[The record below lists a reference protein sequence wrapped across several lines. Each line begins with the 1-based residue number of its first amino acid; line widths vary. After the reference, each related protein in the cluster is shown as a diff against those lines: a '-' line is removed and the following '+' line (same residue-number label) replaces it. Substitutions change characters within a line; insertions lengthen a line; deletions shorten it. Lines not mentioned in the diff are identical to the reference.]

1 MLELYTH
8 NKTAYQAAIDMLS
21 RTGKAAVIHPTGTG
35 KSFVAFRLCQERA
48 VARIVWL
55 SPSEYIWRTQLA
67 NLRAA
72 GGCAPENVTFLT
84 YAKLM
89 LLTAEE
95 RAALRPE
102 IVILDEFHRCGAQ
115 EWGKGVRALLED
127 FPDAL
132 LLGLTATPIRYL
144 DGQRDMADELFD
156 GCVAHEMTLS
166 EAIVRGVLPAPKY
179 VLSLY
184 AYQKELERYRRRAR
198 KAGGAAR
205 QTAEQYIERLRRR
218 LEEAGGLDRVF
229 QKHLPDRHGKYLI
242 FCADYEHLQKMRGC
256 AAEWFGRVDAAPRI
270 YEVYAENAKA
280 KEAFR
285 RFQADESP
293 HLKLLYCIDMLNEG
307 VHVEGLDG
315 VILCRTTVSP
325 IVYKQQIGRAL
336 SASGGKTPVIFDLV
350 NNVDNL
356 YSISALRREMEAV
369 VTYYANEHRESEIAR
384 DGFELADEVRDC
396 RELFERLEET
406 LSAPWDMMYG
416 EACAY
421 YRAHGDL
428 NIPKRYRT
436 EANLA
441 LGSWVQTQRR
451 VRQGACAGVLM
462 EERIARL
469 DAIGMLWQSPQEAG
483 WENGYVHARA
493 YRDEHGDLDVPVR
506 YVCPD
511 GFRLGSW
518 ICNRRADYAK
528 ARKRS
533 GLSEDQIR
541 RLNELGMI
549 WNRVD
554 FGFERGYASAARYA
568 AEHGHLRVP
577 AGYVDTEGFKLGA
590 WLNNQR
596 ARRDALSPEYRKRL
610 ENLGL
615 CWGNRHEEQ
624 WERAYEQAVRYRGL
638 HGDLQI
644 PLAYESDGIRLGRW
658 LRRQQAQYM
667 QGKLSEDH
675 ARKLLALGIPLP
687 QKESWDERYREVK
700 THLEANGHFSPSP
713 TRATPREASLY
724 SWLKAQRVAF
734 SQGRLTEAQAE
745 ALKAL
750 GIPLESPAKTAW
762 KRRFAQSVSC
772 YDALLGKPVTED
784 RVLVAWF
791 RRQKEAAEQ
800 ERLKPW
806 QMELWRTLPAPADEW
821 ERRFRQASAY
831 FAAHGSLNVPSG
843 PLWQWLRKQRRAYRG
858 LENEPLTEE
867 RIHRLEGI
875 GMEWT
880 TDYERRWL
888 AGYAAASQYY
898 RQHGRLD
905 VKTGYVTEQGYP
917 LGSWLYEQKRRYQAG
932 KLEAAR
938 LKALKAL
945 HTPWLATGHTER

>member
-1 MLELYTH
+1 
-8 NKTAYQAAIDMLS
+8 MLS

-48 VARIVWL
+48 NARIVWL
-55 SPSEYIWRTQLA
+55 SPSEYIWHTQLE

-72 GGCAPENVTFLT
+72 GDVRPENITFLT

-89 LLTAEE
+89 LLTAIE
-95 RAALRPE
+95 RAALHPE
-102 IVILDEFHRCGAQ
+102 IIILDEFHRCGAQ
-115 EWGKGVRALLED
+115 EWGKGVHALLED

-166 EAIVRGVLPAPKY
+166 EAIMRGILPAPKY

-184 AYQKELERYRRRAR
+184 AYQKELDRYRRRAR
-198 KAGGAAR
+198 KTGGAAR
-205 QTAEQYIERLRRR
+205 QTAEQYLECLRRR
-218 LEEAGGLDRVF
+218 LEEADGIEHIF
-229 QKHLPDRHGKYLI
+229 EKHLPDRQGKYLI

-256 AAEWFGRVDAAPRI
+256 AGEWFSRIDAKPHI

-280 KEAFR
+280 KETFH

-356 YSISALRREMEAV
+356 YSISALRKEMEAV
-369 VTYYANEHRESEIAR
+369 VSYYANEHRESEIAR
-384 DGFELADEVRDC
+384 DGFELVDEVREC

-421 YRAHGDL
+421 YGAHGDL

-451 VRQGACAGVLM
+451 VRQGSCAGVLT
-462 EERIARL
+462 EERVAKL
-469 DAIGMLWQSPQEAG
+469 DAIGMIWQSPQETG
-483 WENGYVHARA
+483 WENAYAHAKA
-493 YRDEHGDLDVPVR
+493 YREEHGDLNVPAR
-506 YVCPD
+506 YICVD

-533 GLSEDQIR
+533 GLTKEQIR

-554 FGFERGYASAARYA
+554 FGFERGYALAARYA
-568 AEHGHLRVP
+568 AAYGHLRVP
-577 AGYVDTEGFKLGA
+577 AGYVDGDGFKLGA

-596 ARRDALSPEYRKRL
+596 SKRDALSAERRERL
-610 ENLGL
+610 EHLGL
-615 CWGNRHEEQ
+615 CWENRHEEQ
-624 WERAYEQAVRYRGL
+624 WERAYQEAVRYHSL
-638 HGDLQI
+638 HKDLQI
-644 PLAYESDGIRLGRW
+644 PLTYESDGIRLGRW
-658 LRRQQAQYM
+658 LRRQQAQYA
-667 QGKLSEDH
+667 QGKLSEEH
-675 ARKLLALGIPLP
+675 ACRLFALGMALP
-687 QKESWDERYREVK
+687 QKTSWDKRYIEAK
-700 THLEANGHFSPSP
+700 AYYEANGHLSPSP
-713 TRATPREASLY
+713 TQATEASLY
-724 SWLKAQRVAF
+724 HWLKAQRQAF
-734 SQGRLTEAQAE
+734 GQGRLTPAQT
-745 ALKAL
+745 KAL
-750 GIPLESPAKTAW
+750 QALGVPLESPAKSAW
-762 KRRFAQSVSC
+762 KQRFAQAAAC
-772 YDALLGKPVTED
+772 YDPLLGKLLTED
-784 RVLVAWF
+784 HVLAAWF

-800 ERLKPW
+800 GRLKPW
-806 QMELWRTLPAPADEW
+806 QMELWRTLPVPADEW
-821 ERRFRQASAY
+821 ERRFQQARAY
-831 FAAHGSLNVPSG
+831 FDEHGSLNVPSG
-843 PLWQWLRKQRRAYRG
+843 PLWQWLRKQRRAYWG
-858 LENEPLTEE
+858 QEDGKLSEE
-867 RIHRLEGI
+867 QIHRLEEI

-880 TDYERRWL
+880 TVYDRRWQ

-905 VKTGYVTEQGYP
+905 VHSGYVTEQGYP

-932 KLEAAR
+932 KLEARR
-938 LKALKAL
+938 LKALKAI
-945 HTPWLATGHTER
+945 HTPWLLTGNTETQGQMR

>member
-1 MLELYTH
+1 
-8 NKTAYQAAIDMLS
+8 MLS

-48 VARIVWL
+48 DARIVWL

-72 GGCAPENVTFLT
+72 GGSTPENVAFLT
-84 YAKLM
+84 YARLM
-89 LLTAEE
+89 LLTVEE

-166 EAIVRGVLPAPKY
+166 EAIMRGILPAPKY

-184 AYQKELERYRRRAR
+184 AYQKELDRYRRRAR
-198 KAGGAAR
+198 KTGGAAR
-205 QTAEQYIERLRRR
+205 QTAEQYLECLRRR
-218 LEEAGGLDRVF
+218 LEEADGIEHIF
-229 QKHLPDRHGKYLI
+229 EKHLPDRQGKYLI

-256 AAEWFGRVDAAPRI
+256 AGEWFSRIDAKPHI

-280 KEAFR
+280 KETFH

-356 YSISALRREMEAV
+356 YSISALRKEMEAV
-369 VTYYANEHRESEIAR
+369 VSYYANEHRESEIAR
-384 DGFELADEVRDC
+384 DGFELVDEVREC

-451 VRQGACAGVLM
+451 VRQGSCAGVLT
-462 EERIARL
+462 EERVAKL
-469 DAIGMLWQSPQEAG
+469 DAIGMIWQSPQETG
-483 WENGYVHARA
+483 WENAYAHAKA
-493 YRDEHGDLDVPVR
+493 YREEHGDLNVPAR
-506 YVCPD
+506 YICVD

-533 GLSEDQIR
+533 GLTKEQIR

-554 FGFERGYASAARYA
+554 FGFERGYALAARYA
-568 AEHGHLRVP
+568 AAYGHLRVP
-577 AGYVDTEGFKLGA
+577 AGYVDGDGFKLGA

-596 ARRDALSPEYRKRL
+596 SKRDALSAERRERL
-610 ENLGL
+610 EHLGL
-615 CWGNRHEEQ
+615 CWENRHEEQ
-624 WERAYEQAVRYRGL
+624 WERAYQEAVRYHSL
-638 HGDLQI
+638 HKDLQI
-644 PLAYESDGIRLGRW
+644 PLTYESDGIRLGRW
-658 LRRQQAQYM
+658 LRRQQAQYA
-667 QGKLSEDH
+667 QGKLSEEH
-675 ARKLLALGIPLP
+675 ACRLFALGMALP
-687 QKESWDERYREVK
+687 QKTSWDKRYIEAK
-700 THLEANGHFSPSP
+700 AYYEANGHLSPSP
-713 TRATPREASLY
+713 TQATEASLY
-724 SWLKAQRVAF
+724 HWLKAQRQAF
-734 SQGRLTEAQAE
+734 GQGRLTPAQT
-745 ALKAL
+745 KAL
-750 GIPLESPAKTAW
+750 QALGVPLESPAKSAW
-762 KRRFAQSVSC
+762 KQRFAQAAAC
-772 YDALLGKPVTED
+772 YDPLLGKLLTED
-784 RVLVAWF
+784 HVLAAWF

-800 ERLKPW
+800 GRLKPW
-806 QMELWRTLPAPADEW
+806 QMELWRTLPVPADEW
-821 ERRFRQASAY
+821 ERRFQQARAY
-831 FAAHGSLNVPSG
+831 FDEHGSLNVPSG
-843 PLWQWLRKQRRAYRG
+843 PLWQWLRKQRRAYWG
-858 LENEPLTEE
+858 QEDGKLSEE
-867 RIHRLEGI
+867 QIHRLEEI

-880 TDYERRWL
+880 TVYDRRWQ

-905 VKTGYVTEQGYP
+905 VHSGYVTEQGYP

-932 KLEAAR
+932 KLEARR
-938 LKALKAL
+938 LKALKAI
-945 HTPWLATGHTER
+945 HTPWLLTGNTETQGQMR

>member
-1 MLELYTH
+1 
-8 NKTAYQAAIDMLS
+8 MLS

-48 VARIVWL
+48 DARIVWL

-72 GGCAPENVTFLT
+72 GGSTPENVAFLT
-84 YAKLM
+84 YARLM
-89 LLTAEE
+89 LLTVEE

-166 EAIVRGVLPAPKY
+166 EAIMRGILPAPKY

-184 AYQKELERYRRRAR
+184 AYQKELDRYRRRAR
-198 KAGGAAR
+198 KTGGAAR
-205 QTAEQYIERLRRR
+205 QTAEQYLECLRRR
-218 LEEAGGLDRVF
+218 LEEADGIEHIF
-229 QKHLPDRHGKYLI
+229 EKHLPDRQGKYLI

-256 AAEWFGRVDAAPRI
+256 AGEWFSRIDAKPHI

-280 KEAFR
+280 KETFH

-356 YSISALRREMEAV
+356 YSISALRKEMEAV
-369 VTYYANEHRESEIAR
+369 VSYYANEHRESEIAR
-384 DGFELADEVRDC
+384 DGFELVDEVREC
-396 RELFERLEET
+396 RELFEQLEET

-451 VRQGACAGVLM
+451 VRQGSCAGVLT
-462 EERIARL
+462 EERVAKL
-469 DAIGMLWQSPQEAG
+469 DAIGMIWQSPQETG
-483 WENGYVHARA
+483 WENAYAHAKA
-493 YRDEHGDLDVPVR
+493 YREEHGDLNVPAR
-506 YVCPD
+506 YICVD

-533 GLSEDQIR
+533 GLTKEQIR

-554 FGFERGYASAARYA
+554 FGFERGYALAARYA
-568 AEHGHLRVP
+568 AAYGHLRVP
-577 AGYVDTEGFKLGA
+577 AGYVDGDGFKLGA

-596 ARRDALSPEYRKRL
+596 SKRDALSAERRERL
-610 ENLGL
+610 EHLGL
-615 CWGNRHEEQ
+615 CWENRHEEQ
-624 WERAYEQAVRYRGL
+624 WERAYQEAVRYHSL
-638 HGDLQI
+638 HKDLQI
-644 PLAYESDGIRLGRW
+644 PLTYESDGIRLGRW
-658 LRRQQAQYM
+658 LRRQQAQYA
-667 QGKLSEDH
+667 QGKLSEEH
-675 ARKLLALGIPLP
+675 ACRLFALGMALP
-687 QKESWDERYREVK
+687 QKTSWDKRYIEAK
-700 THLEANGHFSPSP
+700 AYYEANGHLSPSP
-713 TRATPREASLY
+713 TQATEASLY
-724 SWLKAQRVAF
+724 HWLKAQRQAF
-734 SQGRLTEAQAE
+734 GQGRLTPAQT
-745 ALKAL
+745 KAL
-750 GIPLESPAKTAW
+750 QALGVPLESPAKSAW
-762 KRRFAQSVSC
+762 KQRFAQAAAC
-772 YDALLGKPVTED
+772 YDPLLGKLLTED
-784 RVLVAWF
+784 HVLAAWF

-800 ERLKPW
+800 GRLKPW
-806 QMELWRTLPAPADEW
+806 QMELWRTLPVPADEW
-821 ERRFRQASAY
+821 ERRFQQARAY
-831 FAAHGSLNVPSG
+831 FDEHGSLNVPSG
-843 PLWQWLRKQRRAYRG
+843 PLWQWLRKQRRAYWG
-858 LENEPLTEE
+858 QEDGKLSEE
-867 RIHRLEGI
+867 QIHRLEEI

-880 TDYERRWL
+880 TVYDRRWQ

-905 VKTGYVTEQGYP
+905 VHSGYVTEQGYP

-932 KLEAAR
+932 KLEARR
-938 LKALKAL
+938 LKALKAI
-945 HTPWLATGHTER
+945 HTPWLLTGNTETQGQMR

>member
-1 MLELYTH
+1 
-8 NKTAYQAAIDMLS
+8 MLS

-48 VARIVWL
+48 DARIVWL

-67 NLRAA
+67 NLRTA
-72 GGCAPENVTFLT
+72 GGSTPENVAFLT

-127 FPDAL
+127 FPGAL

-166 EAIVRGVLPAPKY
+166 EAIVRGILPAPKY

-205 QTAEQYIERLRRR
+205 QTAERYIECLRRR
-218 LEEAGGLDRVF
+218 LEEADGIDRVL
-229 QKHLPDRHGKYLI
+229 QKHLPDRHGKYLV
-242 FCADYEHLQKMRGC
+242 FCSDYEHLKKMRGC
-256 AAEWFGRVDAAPRI
+256 AGEWFSRIDAKPHI

-280 KEAFR
+280 KETFH

-356 YSISALRREMEAV
+356 YSISALRKEMEAV
-369 VTYYANEHRESEIAR
+369 VSYYANEHRESEIAR
-384 DGFELADEVRDC
+384 DGFELVDEVREC

-451 VRQGACAGVLM
+451 VRQGSCAGVLT
-462 EERIARL
+462 EERVAKL
-469 DAIGMLWQSPQEAG
+469 DAIGMIWQSPQETG
-483 WENGYVHARA
+483 WENAYAHAKA
-493 YRDEHGDLDVPVR
+493 YREEHGDLNVPAR
-506 YVCPD
+506 YICVD

-533 GLSEDQIR
+533 GLTKEQIR

-554 FGFERGYASAARYA
+554 FGFERGYALAARYA
-568 AEHGHLRVP
+568 AAYGHLRVP
-577 AGYVDTEGFKLGA
+577 AGYVDEDGFKLGA

-596 ARRDALSPEYRKRL
+596 SKRDALSAERRERL
-610 ENLGL
+610 EHLGL
-615 CWGNRHEEQ
+615 CWENRHEEQ
-624 WERAYEQAVRYRGL
+624 WERAYQEAVRYHSL
-638 HGDLQI
+638 HKDLQI
-644 PLAYESDGIRLGRW
+644 PLTYESDGIRLGRW
-658 LRRQQAQYM
+658 LRRQQAQYA
-667 QGKLSEDH
+667 QGKLSEEH
-675 ARKLLALGIPLP
+675 ACRLFALGMALP
-687 QKESWDERYREVK
+687 QKTSWDKRYIEAK
-700 THLEANGHFSPSP
+700 AYYEANGHLSPSP
-713 TRATPREASLY
+713 TQATEASLY
-724 SWLKAQRVAF
+724 HWLKAQRQAF
-734 SQGRLTEAQAE
+734 GQGRLTPAQT
-745 ALKAL
+745 KAL
-750 GIPLESPAKTAW
+750 QALGVPLESPAKSAW
-762 KRRFAQSVSC
+762 KQRFAQAAAC
-772 YDALLGKPVTED
+772 YDPLLGKLLTED
-784 RVLVAWF
+784 HVLAAWF

-800 ERLKPW
+800 GRLKPW
-806 QMELWRTLPAPADEW
+806 QMELWRTLPVPADEW
-821 ERRFRQASAY
+821 ERRFQQARAY
-831 FAAHGSLNVPSG
+831 FDEHGSLNVPSG
-843 PLWQWLRKQRRAYRG
+843 PLWQWLRKQRRAYWG
-858 LENEPLTEE
+858 QEDGKLSEE
-867 RIHRLEGI
+867 QIHRLEEI

-880 TDYERRWL
+880 TVYDRRWQ

-905 VKTGYVTEQGYP
+905 VHSGYVTEQGYP

-932 KLEAAR
+932 KLEARR
-938 LKALKAL
+938 LKALKAI
-945 HTPWLATGHTER
+945 HTPWLLTGNTETQGQMR

>member
-1 MLELYTH
+1 MLELYAH
-8 NKTAYQAAIDMLS
+8 NKIAYQAAIDMLS

-35 KSFVAFRLCQERA
+35 KSFVAFRLCEERA
-48 VARIVWL
+48 DARIVWL

-72 GGCAPENVTFLT
+72 GGSAPENVAFLT

-89 LLTAEE
+89 LLTAGE

-102 IVILDEFHRCGAQ
+102 IIILDEFHRCGAQ

-144 DGQRDMADELFD
+144 DGQRDMVDELFD

-166 EAIVRGVLPAPKY
+166 EAIVRGILPAPKY

-198 KAGGAAR
+198 KAGGVAR
-205 QTAEQYIERLRRR
+205 LTAERYIERLRRR

-256 AAEWFGRVDAAPRI
+256 AAEWFGRVDAAPHI

-280 KEAFR
+280 KETFH

-336 SASGGKTPVIFDLV
+336 SASGQKTPVIFDLV

-356 YSISALRREMEAV
+356 YSISALRKEMEAV
-369 VTYYANEHRESEIAR
+369 VSFYANEHRESEIVR
-384 DGFELADEVRDC
+384 DGFELVDEVREC
-396 RELFERLEET
+396 RELLERLEET

-451 VRQGACAGVLM
+451 VRQGACAGVLT

-469 DAIGMLWQSPQEAG
+469 DAIGMLWQSPQETG
-483 WENGYVHARA
+483 WENGYAHARA

-533 GLSEDQIR
+533 GLTEDQIR
-541 RLNELGMI
+541 RLNALGMI

-577 AGYVDTEGFKLGA
+577 AGYVDAEGFKLGA

-596 ARRDALSPEYRKRL
+596 ARRDALSPDDRERL

-658 LRRQQAQYM
+658 LRRQQAQYA
-667 QGKLSEDH
+667 QGKLSEEH
-675 ARKLLALGIPLP
+675 ARRLFALGMVLP
-687 QKESWDERYREVK
+687 QKTSWDKRYIEAK
-700 THLEANGHFSPSP
+700 AYYEANGHLSPSP
-713 TRATPREASLY
+713 TQATEASLY
-724 SWLKAQRVAF
+724 HWLKAQRQAF
-734 SQGRLTEAQAE
+734 GQGRLTPAQIE
-745 ALKAL
+745 ALQAL
-750 GIPLESPAKTAW
+750 GVPLESPAKSAW
-762 KRRFAQSVSC
+762 KQRFAQAAAC
-772 YDALLGKPVTED
+772 YDPLLGKLLTED
-784 RVLVAWF
+784 HVLAAWF

-821 ERRFRQASAY
+821 ERRFQQARAY
-831 FAAHGSLNVPSG
+831 FAEYGSLNVPSG

-867 RIHRLEGI
+867 RIHRLESI

-880 TDYERRWL
+880 TDYERRWQ

-917 LGSWLYEQKRRYQAG
+917 LGSWLYEQKRRYRAG

-945 HTPWLATGHTER
+945 HTPCLTSGHTER